1 MHASGTLVHV
11 ETRDIGANIHA
22 ELFRQG
28 HNATWL
34 AEQLGH
40 VDKGRSLR
48 KRLRGDLPLRVQD
61 VKRIAA
67 VLDVSVDYLL
77 REDTK

>member
-34 AEQLGH
+34 AEQLGY
-40 VDKGRSLR
+40 VDKGRQLR

-61 VKRIAA
+61 VKRIAR